1 MTGTRAVGLLRLVA
15 AVLVLQAGAA
25 TVCPK
30 DTGEALVN
38 PGMGLVHYHYSNRLW
53 AYGMYAK
60 PGETDPLPG
69 TSVVYFRVLWS
80 DVARSSRR
88 SPCGCRPSPAR

>member
-1 MTGTRAVGLLRLVA
+1 MKGTRAVGVLWLVG
-15 AVLVLQAGAA
+15 AVFALQAGAA
-25 TVCPK
+25 VVCPK

-60 PGETDPLPG
+60 PGEMAD
-69 TSVVYFRVLWS
+69 
-80 DVARSSRR
+80 
-88 SPCGCRPSPAR
+88 SP